1 MVLQAMR
8 ERLTGLIAIFIFGIL
23 IIPFAFVGVN
33 SYFRSDSVNSVA
45 RVNDVDISVNEFS
58 QSFQNYRRRMQSIM
72 GDQFDAEQFDQPVIR
87 RQFLDSLIDQEL
99 LKQVSAEA
107 GLSVDDETLAQAIRN
122 INAFQVDGVF
132 NADVY
137 QQRLA
142 SQGKSPQSFENEMR
156 AELILD
162 QFPGTISASSIA
174 TDRELQEFVKLQEQ
188 QRTFKLVMLA
198 AEEGDNGPESA
209 DSGNEGEAGRSGP
222 AASGDETA
230 EPEEADIVAW
240 YESHQELYRSPEQ
253 VTIEYL
259 ELDAA
264 SMDTDI
270 APDEEQL
277 RARFEEQ
284 KNRFVTPEA
293 RLASHILIEVD
304 ADADEATIETARQI
318 AEGLAERARSGED
331 FAELAKEY
339 SQDAGSAAQGGDLGW
354 VEPGF
359 MVDAF
364 EDGLYALTMEHP
376 ISDPV
381 RTGFGW
387 HVIELRDIRPAEG
400 MSFEEARDIILQ
412 EYIQEM
418 QERKF
423 IEQAD
428 RLVDLIYEDPTTL
441 NSAAEVL
448 GLKVQEAGP
457 FGRAGGEGI
466 AANPAVVSAAFS
478 DLVLQQG
485 TVSDPVDLGDNHIV
499 MLRVK
504 QYFPEDLL
512 PLSDVRDKV
521 IASVRHERAMEKAS
535 GRANG
540 LLKQLQDG
548 AEIAAIAEADN
559 LQVRSME
566 GVRRTSSDL
575 PANLVAQVFK
585 LVPPNG
591 EKPVLAVLPLSDGY
605 AVVQLEQVVDGDVS
619 QLDLETVRNYRAR
632 IANAAANTETIGFI
646 QMLRKQ
652 SEIEVFEDRL

>member
-8 ERLTGLIAIFIFGIL
+8 ERLSGLIAIFIFGIL

-33 SYFRSDSVNSVA
+33 SYFTSDAVNSVA

-58 QSFQNYRRRMQSIM
+58 QGFQNYRRRMQSIM
-72 GDQFDAEQFDQPVIR
+72 GDQFDADKFDQPMIR
-87 RQFLDSLIDQEL
+87 RQYLDSLIDQEL
-99 LKQVSAEA
+99 LKQVSVQA
-107 GLSVDDETLAQAIRN
+107 GLSVDDETLARAIRD
-122 INAFQVDGVF
+122 IGAFQVDGVF

-142 SQGKSPQSFENEMR
+142 SQGKTPQGFENEMR

-174 TDRELQEFVKLQEQ
+174 TDWELQQFVKLQEQ
-188 QRTFKLVMLA
+188 QRTFNLVMVS
-198 AEEGDNGPESA
+198 AEENGSKAEKAEDGDEGEGGETA
-209 DSGNEGEAGRSGP
+209 ATDSGE
-222 AASGDETA
+222 DTFV
-230 EPEEADIVAW
+230 PEEEALVQW
-240 YESHQELYRSPEQ
+240 YESHPQLYRSPEQ
-253 VTIEYL
+253 VVIEYL
-259 ELDAA
+259 ELDASKMEA
-264 SMDTDI
+264 DV
-270 APDEEQL
+270 APDEDQL

-304 ADADEATIETARQI
+304 ADADDVTIETARQV

-331 FAELAKEY
+331 FAELAREY

-359 MVDAF
+359 MVQAF
-364 EDGLYALTMEHP
+364 EDGLYALSMDHP

-387 HVIELRDIRPAEG
+387 HVIELRDVRPAEG
-400 MSFEEARDIILQ
+400 MSFEEARGIVLD
-412 EYIQEM
+412 EYTKEM

-448 GLKVQEAGP
+448 GLQVQEAGP

-466 AANPAVVSAAFS
+466 AANPRVVAAAFS

-485 TVSDPVDLGDNHIV
+485 AVSDPVDLGDNHIV
-499 MLRVK
+499 MLRLK
-504 QYFPEDLL
+504 QYLPEDLM
-512 PLSDVRDKV
+512 PLSEVRDRV

-535 GRANG
+535 GRANA
-540 LLKQLQDG
+540 LLQQLQGG
-548 AEIAAIAEADN
+548 AEIAEAAATDQ
-559 LQVRSME
+559 LEVRLME
-566 GVRRTSSDL
+566 GMRRTSSEL
-575 PANLVAQVFK
+575 PADLLTQVFK
-585 LVPPNG
+585 LAPPEG
-591 EKPVLAVLPLSDGY
+591 DTPRLAVLPLSNGY
-605 AVVQLEQVVDGDVS
+605 AVVQLQQVVDGDVS
-619 QLDLETVRNYRAR
+619 KLDLETVRNYRAR
-632 IANAAANTETIGFI
+632 IANASANTETIGFI

>member
-8 ERLTGLIAIFIFGIL
+8 ERLSGLIAIFIFGIL

-33 SYFRSDSVNSVA
+33 SYFTSDAVNSVA

-58 QSFQNYRRRMQSIM
+58 QGFQNYRRRMQSIM
-72 GDQFDAEQFDQPVIR
+72 GERFDAEQFDQPVIR
-87 RQFLDSLIDQEL
+87 RQYLDSLIDQEL
-99 LKQVSAEA
+99 LKQVAVQA
-107 GLSVDDETLAQAIRN
+107 GLSVDDETLAKAIRD
-122 INAFQVDGVF
+122 IGAFQVDGVF

-174 TDRELQEFVKLQEQ
+174 TDWELQQFVKLQEQ
-188 QRTFKLVMLA
+188 QRTFKLVMVS
-198 AEEGDNGPESA
+198 AEETGGNPEHADSANEGETVDAGAA
-209 DSGNEGEAGRSGP
+209 DSGDD
-222 AASGDETA
+222 AS
-230 EPEEADIVAW
+230 EPEEEAIVAW
-240 YESHQELYRSPEQ
+240 YESHPQLYRSPEQ
-253 VTIEYL
+253 VIIEYL

-264 SMDTDI
+264 TMEPDV
-270 APDEEQL
+270 APDEDQL

-359 MVDAF
+359 MVQAF
-364 EDGLYALTMEHP
+364 EDGLYALTMEQP

-387 HVIELRDIRPAEG
+387 HVIELRDVRPAEG
-400 MSFEEARDIILQ
+400 MSFEEARDIILE
-412 EYIQEM
+412 EYVKET

-448 GLKVQEAGP
+448 GLQVQEAGP

-466 AANPAVVSAAFS
+466 AANPRVVAAAFS

-485 TVSDPVDLGDNHIV
+485 AVSDPVDLGENHIV

-504 QYFPEDLL
+504 QYLPEDLM
-512 PLSDVRDKV
+512 PLSEVRDRV

-535 GRANG
+535 ARANG
-540 LLKQLQDG
+540 
-548 AEIAAIAEADN
+548 
-559 LQVRSME
+559 VME
-566 GVRRTSSDL
+566 GVRRNSSELPSDL
-575 PANLVAQVFK
+575 LTQVFR
-585 LVPPNG
+585 LGPPEG
-591 EKPVLAVLPLSDGY
+591 DAPRLAVLPLSDGY
-605 AVVQLEQVVDGDVS
+605 AVVQLEQVTDGDVAK
-619 QLDLETVRNYRAR
+619 LDLETVRNYRAR